1 MSKVGANLRTL
12 SVLCALTGLLPT
24 AQADPDVA
32 TLEQMI
38 DLAATQHASALQ
50 QGALVDAAMA
60 GVTGWL
66 NDFHQSADHR
76 VLSIHQ
82 YQAEMAYFRGDG
94 FGLGVDIRPLHG
106 HGARVIDVFA
116 DSPAAN
122 AGVVPGMAI
131 LGIDGYAFAGK
142 STDEILN
149 ALRSTV
155 TNAQR
160 SQIIVEAVN
169 TEGVPAAKTVTLGH
183 YHIPALSAAQRAD
196 HLLIDVRRI
205 CMEASRLLQ
214 EALATDET
222 GRLVL
227 DLRRAEGVDLD
238 DLLILARQFLGDG
251 QRVGYFDAL
260 GQTSLE
266 LHTGNASAWEGR
278 IVVLVSEGT
287 RGTAELLAAALR
299 EQRATPLIGTRT
311 AGQGQLP
318 SYHALPGDRVVQLVA
333 GSLRTPEGMEFNNV
347 GVQPDERVMTG
358 STAVISPLIPPPD
371 LQYDAALRWL
381 RSEE

>member
-1 MSKVGANLRTL
+1 
-12 SVLCALTGLLPT
+12 VLCALGSVVPT

-38 DLAATQHASALQ
+38 DLAAAQHATALQ
-50 QGALVDAAMA
+50 QGVLVDAAMA
-60 GVTGWL
+60 GITGWL
-66 NDFHQSADHR
+66 NEFHESADHR

-82 YQAEMAYFRGDG
+82 YQTEMAYFRGDG
-94 FGLGVDIRPLHG
+94 YGFGVDIRPLHG

-116 DSPAAN
+116 ESPAQK
-122 AGVVPGMAI
+122 AGLVPGMAL

-142 STDEILN
+142 STDEILK
-149 ALRSTV
+149 ALQSSV
-155 TNAQR
+155 SDPQR
-160 SQIIVEAVN
+160 SQVIIEAVN
-169 TEGVPAAKTVTLGH
+169 TDGVPDVKTIALGH
-183 YHIPALSAAQRAD
+183 YHIPALSTAQRED

-205 CMEASRLLQ
+205 CMEASKLLHA
-214 EALATDET
+214 ALAEDAT
-222 GRLVL
+222 GQLVL

-238 DLLILARQFLGDG
+238 DLLILARQLLGDG
-251 QRVGYFDAL
+251 QRVGYFDVYGRSA
-260 GQTSLE
+260 LE
-266 LHTGNASAWEGR
+266 LRTGNASAWEGR

-299 EQRATPLIGTRT
+299 DQRAAPLIGTRT

-333 GSLRTPEGMEFNNV
+333 GAMRTPDGMEFNNV
-347 GVQPDERVMTG
+347 GVQPDERVTTG
-358 STAVISPLIPPPD
+358 SSAVISPLIPPPD

-381 RSEE
+381 RSGE